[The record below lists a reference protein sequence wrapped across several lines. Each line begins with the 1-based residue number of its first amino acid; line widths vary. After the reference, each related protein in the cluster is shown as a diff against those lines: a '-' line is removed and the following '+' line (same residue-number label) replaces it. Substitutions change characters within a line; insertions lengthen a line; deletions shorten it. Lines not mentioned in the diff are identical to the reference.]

1 MTWAE
6 GIQILLTGIAAVG
19 SLLCLAVLL
28 GTGRR
33 LERIFAD
40 ADRGELDG
48 GMGTALE
55 STQRWNDIYERGEVR
70 SS

>member
-6 GIQILLTGIAAVG
+6 GIQILLTAIAAVG

-28 GTGRR
+28 GMGRR
-33 LERIFAD
+33 LERTFAD
-40 ADRGELDG
+40 VDGDEHDG
-48 GMGTALE
+48 GALE
-55 STQRWNDIYERGEVR
+55 STQRWNDLYGHGEVR